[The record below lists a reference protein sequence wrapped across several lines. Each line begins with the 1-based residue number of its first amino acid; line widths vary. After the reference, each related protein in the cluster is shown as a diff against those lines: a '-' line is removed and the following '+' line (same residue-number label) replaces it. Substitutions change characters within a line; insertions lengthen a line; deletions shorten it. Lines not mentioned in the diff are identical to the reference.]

1 VNWCHGYSWRCSS
14 PGESTSREAVGLHR
28 PKQVLI
34 LLLLA
39 GALSCSSRR
48 RFADS
53 IPTPNWADFSQN
65 VTKYTELVDG
75 LEANLAPVPEKA
87 DAQRIV
93 AHKREL
99 AQTIIRSRSSARQG
113 DLFTPSI
120 RRRFIDVV
128 RSEVHGTAGKPAER
142 AIQEDNPNVG
152 RKGPPVR
159 LAVNAVYPDSA
170 PLSTVP
176 ASLLLRLPDLPKTVD
191 YRFVGK
197 ALVLRDVRAGVIV
210 DYIRNVLL

>member
-1 VNWCHGYSWRCSS
+1 L
-14 PGESTSREAVGLHR
+14 AV
-28 PKQVLI
+28 
-34 LLLLA
+34 LL
-39 GALSCSSRR
+39 GAVSCTPRHS
-48 RFADS
+48 FTDS
-53 IPTPNWADFSQN
+53 IPTPNWADFSQR
-65 VTKYTELVDG
+65 VSKHVELVDR
-75 LEANLAPVPEKA
+75 LESNLTPLTEKA
-87 DAQRIV
+87 NAQQIA

-99 AQTIIRSRSSARQG
+99 AQAISRARASAHPG
-113 DLFTPSI
+113 DLFTPSV
-120 RRRFIDVV
+120 RRRFIDVI
-128 RSEVHGTAGKPAER
+128 RSEVHGTAGKPAQR

-197 ALVLRDVRAGVIV
+197 ALVLRDVRAGIIV